1 MFLFFPKDFSIS
13 LDETIHPLKEIEQ
26 KLKNASIKL
35 FNGISLSTIN
45 SHCKSKQNVAIIIP
59 YRDRLDNLL
68 IFLNNMHEFLTKQ
81 KITYGIFL
89 VEPKEQLTFNRGILM
104 NIGFIEAIKVEKTNK
119 MGIKWD
125 CFIFHGRLII
135 IINVSY
141 FLNSNLF
148 SISKQTLT

>member
-1 MFLFFPKDFSIS
+1 M
-13 LDETIHPLKEIEQ
+13 
-26 KLKNASIKL
+26 
-35 FNGISLSTIN
+35 
-45 SHCKSKQNVAIIIP
+45 AIIIP

-89 VEPKEQLTFNRGILM
+89 AEPKEQLTFNRGILM
-104 NIGFIEAIKVEKTNK
+104 NIGFIEAIKVEKANK

-125 CFIFHGRLII
+125 CFIFHGRLIN
-135 IINVSY
+135 INMSY
-141 FLNSNLF
+141 FVNSNLF